1 MEGGTNKEKQRRGA
15 FVATDDAYK
24 NDEAAF
30 AESISNRI

>member
-1 MEGGTNKEKQRRGA
+1 MEDGNNKEKRRRGA
-15 FVATDDAYK
+15 FVATNDAYK